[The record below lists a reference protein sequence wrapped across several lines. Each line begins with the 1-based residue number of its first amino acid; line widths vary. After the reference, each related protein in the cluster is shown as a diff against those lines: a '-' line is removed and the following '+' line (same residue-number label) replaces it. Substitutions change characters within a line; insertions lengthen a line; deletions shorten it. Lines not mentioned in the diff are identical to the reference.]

1 MAGKLYIVGVGPGH
15 HDHMTFRAKQVI
27 EESDTIVGYTT
38 YVNLVENLI
47 DGKDVYRYAM
57 TQEVERAQQCIDL
70 AKEGKIVSLV
80 SSGDPGIYGMAG
92 LIYETL
98 AESGWNPKTGL
109 QVEIIPGVSAL
120 NSCASLIGSPLMT
133 DFAVVSMSDLLVPW
147 EIIVKRVEAAAQ
159 GDFVIVIYNP
169 SSKKRIRQLQ
179 DTRKITQAHCD
190 VCAVNFS
197 EVKNIVNKYLDR
209 ETKIISLE
217 PNTLNDVFN
226 DIKRV
231 AKDLN
236 IENETNNKLINNLKI
251 RIEKIKN
258 LAATKKQRPLVACI
272 EWIDPLMIAGNW
284 IPEMVEIAGGT
295 NILGKSG
302 VNSHWIKFEEII
314 DQNPEIIIFMPCGFN
329 IEKTKK
335 ELDNYIKKNN
345 SLRSLKAY
353 KNHKLFVADGNQF
366 FNRPGPRLI
375 ESLEIFAE
383 IIHPNI
389 FDFEHKGIG
398 WINYND

>member
-1 MAGKLYIVGVGPGH
+1 MNSNITKIVTLIPSATEIVAFLGQKNSIVGRSHECDYPKDLNNVTKLTSPKINVDGTS
-15 HDHMTFRAKQVI
+15 DEINKQI
-27 EESDTIVGYTT
+27 NTILENSLSVYK
-38 YVNLVENLI
+38 VNVEKL
-47 DGKDVYRYAM
+47 KK
-57 TQEVERAQQCIDL
+57 L
-70 AKEGKIVSLV
+70 
-80 SSGDPGIYGMAG
+80 
-92 LIYETL
+92 
-98 AESGWNPKTGL
+98 NP
-109 QVEIIPGVSAL
+109 
-120 NSCASLIGSPLMT
+120 
-133 DFAVVSMSDLLVPW
+133 DF
-147 EIIVKRVEAAAQ
+147 I
-159 GDFVIVIYNP
+159 
-169 SSKKRIRQLQ
+169 
-179 DTRKITQAHCD
+179 ITQAHCE
-190 VCAVNFS
+190 VCAVSFS
-197 EVKNIVNKYLDR
+197 EVKNIVDKYFNR
-209 ETKIISLE
+209 KTKIISLE

-236 IENETNNKLINNLKI
+236 IENESNNKLIENLEI
-251 RIEKIKN
+251 RLKKIKN
-258 LAATKKQRPLVACI
+258 LSAKQKQKPSVACI

-302 VNSHWIKFEEII
+302 DNSHWIKFEEII
-314 DQNPEIIIFMPCGFN
+314 IQNPEIIIFMPCGFN

-335 ELDNYIKKNN
+335 ELDSYIKKNN
-345 SLRSLKAY
+345 SIHSLKAY
-353 KNHKLFVADGNQF
+353 KNHKLFVVDGNQF